1 MKALVLFTL
10 MCIAAAAL
18 AQTPASSSVPAPTPT
33 KEEGSDTGA
42 LLKITR
48 IYVDSFGQEPA
59 SKELQSMIVSSL
71 VASKRFRVTENRERA
86 DVILKGNAVEQ
97 TSQEV
102 HAYGDSTSVGAGGG
116 GAQVNSH
123 GGGSAGFWGK
133 HMGTSDSSLNTETIN
148 SARVAIRL
156 VNTDGDVI
164 WTTTQE
170 SKGAKYKGATADAAD
185 KCVKKLLRDLEKAEA
200 TVKPSSPSEA
210 GPATKTN

>member
-10 MCIAAAAL
+10 ICMAVAAP
-18 AQTPASSSVPAPTPT
+18 AQTPASSSAPVPSPT
-33 KEEGSDTGA
+33 KEENSDAGA
-42 LLKITR
+42 LLKIKR
-48 IYVDSFGQEPA
+48 IYVDSFGEAPA

-71 VASKRFRVTENRERA
+71 VASKRFKVTENRDRA

-116 GAQVNSH
+116 GAQVNAH

-148 SARVAIRL
+148 NARVAIRL
-156 VNTDGDVI
+156 VNTEGDVI

-185 KCVKKLLRDLEKAEA
+185 KCVKRLLHDLEKAEG
-200 TVKPSSPSEA
+200 TVTPSSPNEA
-210 GPATKTN
+210 APATKTN